1 MGAWRRLGKAIGAR
15 MPFIVPLCVTA
26 GVLFPGVF
34 GPIETVVP
42 FLFAFMTF
50 QGSLNNTFRQLAETV
65 RHPLP
70 LLVILGV
77 TLVFMPVVAFG
88 MASILFAGDTQ
99 IITGVLLEY
108 SVPIGIVSFMWVG
121 MFSGNTALGLSAI
134 LVSTVL
140 SPFSIPFTLSVLMGA
155 TIQMDTIGMMVNMV
169 FMIALP
175 ALAGMAVNDLSRG
188 WGHEK
193 LSPVIDPLCKVL
205 LVVIITANS
214 TELSEYVLNM
224 TWEWAG
230 VALFILLFA
239 STGFLWG
246 MIAARLLNQPFSTL
260 VTMGFDCGLRNIS
273 SGAVIATQYFP
284 GEAVFPV
291 MCGTIFQQLLAAIF
305 GRIMT
310 RLTERERAAE
320 VKLVRRGWASAK
332 GHGPSSRA

>member
-121 MFSGNTALGLSAI
+121 MFSGNTALGSA
-134 LVSTVL
+134 
-140 SPFSIPFTLSVLMGA
+140 
-155 TIQMDTIGMMVNMV
+155 
-169 FMIALP
+169 
-175 ALAGMAVNDLSRG
+175 
-188 WGHEK
+188 
-193 LSPVIDPLCKVL
+193 
-205 LVVIITANS
+205 
-214 TELSEYVLNM
+214 
-224 TWEWAG
+224 
-230 VALFILLFA
+230 
-239 STGFLWG
+239 
-246 MIAARLLNQPFSTL
+246 
-260 VTMGFDCGLRNIS
+260 
-273 SGAVIATQYFP
+273 
-284 GEAVFPV
+284 
-291 MCGTIFQQLLAAIF
+291 
-305 GRIMT
+305 
-310 RLTERERAAE
+310 
-320 VKLVRRGWASAK
+320 
-332 GHGPSSRA
+332 PSSSRRCSRRSPSRSHSASSWARPSRWTPSA

>member
-1 MGAWRRLGKAIGAR
+1 MGAWRRLGKVIGAR

-224 TWEWAG
+224 TWERAG

-239 STGFLWG
+239 STGFL
-246 MIAARLLNQPFSTL
+246 
-260 VTMGFDCGLRNIS
+260 
-273 SGAVIATQYFP
+273 
-284 GEAVFPV
+284 
-291 MCGTIFQQLLAAIF
+291 
-305 GRIMT
+305 
-310 RLTERERAAE
+310 
-320 VKLVRRGWASAK
+320 
-332 GHGPSSRA
+332 

>member
-108 SVPIGIVSFMWVG
+108 SVPIRHRQLHVG
-121 MFSGNTALGLSAI
+121 RHVLGQH
-134 LVSTVL
+134 
-140 SPFSIPFTLSVLMGA
+140 GA
-155 TIQMDTIGMMVNMV
+155 WAQRHPRLDG
-169 FMIALP
+169 
-175 ALAGMAVNDLSRG
+175 ALAVLHPVHTQRPSWARPSR
-188 WGHEK
+188 WT
-193 LSPVIDPLCKVL
+193 P
-205 LVVIITANS
+205 
-214 TELSEYVLNM
+214 
-224 TWEWAG
+224 
-230 VALFILLFA
+230 
-239 STGFLWG
+239 
-246 MIAARLLNQPFSTL
+246 
-260 VTMGFDCGLRNIS
+260 
-273 SGAVIATQYFP
+273 
-284 GEAVFPV
+284 
-291 MCGTIFQQLLAAIF
+291 
-305 GRIMT
+305 
-310 RLTERERAAE
+310 
-320 VKLVRRGWASAK
+320 SA
-332 GHGPSSRA
+332 